1 MSSKCLTGVS
11 ERTGGEVKTTDS
23 QLALGR
29 ALPAAGCGQQ
39 VASSD
44 PRPGLRGSPKPSTT
58 PAPPRVTSGQLPPPW
73 LPARCFHLHAN
84 KKPVVWLV
92 SEGVCA
98 RPKGPRRSSPSTTS
112 LCPIRHK
119 VTLPGSPPAWLDFQ
133 GQQ

>member
-1 MSSKCLTGVS
+1 MSGKLLAAVS
-11 ERTGGEVKTTDS
+11 ERARGEVKTTDS

-98 RPKGPRRSSPSTTS
+98 RPKGPAAHPRAPPPFVPFATRSR
-112 LCPIRHK
+112 CQEAF
-119 VTLPGSPPAWLDFQ
+119 PAWLDFQ